1 MSKTKLEILA
11 RCLPYPEVEGEKPW
25 FINPKGQAARTL
37 LHAIQAQA
45 DNKGFTS
52 LEISTWALRLS
63 HYIYLLRN
71 DGLTITMEREDHDGP
86 VGDGWHGR
94 YRLKNRVEIIEVRG
108 ATGRR
113 AAA

>member
-1 MSKTKLEILA
+1 MSKPTLEVLA
-11 RCLPYPEVEGEKPW
+11 RVYPYPEVDGGKPW
-25 FINPKGQAARTL
+25 HIEVTGQTARTL
-37 LHAIQAQA
+37 LHAVNAGPQ
-45 DNKGFTS
+45 GFTA

-63 HYIYLLRN
+63 HYIFCLR
-71 DGLTITMEREDHDGP
+71 GEGVTITMEREDHDGP

-108 ATGRR
+108 AAFGRR